1 MPAHL
6 IPTQIH
12 KFEKGKLYGELAER
26 EKYEPKPT
34 RDMKPKC
41 PKTLAKEERREWH
54 FFKKILENYGLFSI
68 ANAAHLEMLAVNMAA
83 YRDCLEKLHK
93 TGVIILSQKKVPMY
107 SPYFTALNAI
117 EGKIRV
123 NLSELGL
130 SSVGLAKLGALI
142 VRSNK
147 EKSGMEALID

>member
-12 KFEKGKLYGELAER
+12 KLEKGTLYGELAER
-26 EKYEPKPT
+26 DKYEPKPARKMT
-34 RDMKPKC
+34 PKC
-41 PKTLAKEERREWH
+41 PKILNKEERWEWH
-54 FFKKILENYGLFSI
+54 YFRKILENYGLFNTG
-68 ANAAHLEMLAVNMAA
+68 NAAHLQMLAVNMAA

-93 TGVIILSQKKVPMY
+93 TGVIILSQKNVPMY

-117 EGKIRV
+117 EAKIRA

-130 SSVGLAKLGALI
+130 SSAGLAKLGAL
-142 VRSNK
+142 VARSR
-147 EKSGMEALID
+147 ETQGIEAFLD